1 MCNVLWIAGDQAEND
16 QSSDD
21 NGVCLSDNSSV
32 DECSSNSDKINN
44 QKLPYHEIKFRPPK
58 YELPKRA
65 KQLSLPDTVTV
76 LDGLKGSK
84 VYLVG
89 TAHFSEKS
97 QQEVSEVC

>member
-44 QKLPYHEIKFRPPK
+44 QKPYHEIKFRPPK

-65 KQLSLPDTVTV
+65 KQLSLPDTVTI

-84 VYLVG
+84 VYLIG